1 MMSKNSFL
9 VSMKENNKRRLWVWV
24 VAVLAFALLFP
35 VMTALMV
42 NNIISS
48 TKLLAETYEASVL
61 QQILHD
67 RLINGMKELFGLWG
81 YTLFASAAIAI
92 ISAVQGFSY
101 LYSRK
106 KIDFYMG
113 MPVKRK
119 RRFLVIWL
127 DGILL
132 YILPYLT
139 GLLVGLLIAA
149 GNGAVNGEVLHSA
162 GAAFLTNVLFY
173 LGVYH
178 MAVLAVM
185 LTGNIVI
192 TGFAILVFGLYE
204 FAVRL
209 AVQRYQALF
218 FKYFSYY
225 GSNNRPLLSPFGLY
239 IDLVADFN
247 SKNTLN
253 VKYLAGLLLFALA
266 IGLLSY
272 FCYLKRPAEAA
283 GRAMTFEITKPFIK
297 VLLVVPASLL
307 AGLSIEGSV
316 NFIPEKSMEGIGWI
330 IFAIAAVLIIGCA
343 VIQVI
348 YEFDIKG
355 AVHRKRHILISGV
368 ITALIFLVFR
378 YDIFGYDG
386 YIPARDKIESIAFVP
401 EYYEDPTYSTRFDE
415 QGNYMSYQNYADRY
429 MYLTNVADICE
440 LAENSMEEYDK
451 IDRYNYS
458 DESKESDAW
467 WSYTTVIYRL
477 KSGRQ
482 VSRSL
487 WVNVEDEQTARL
499 LDKIIGSEEFKKGYF
514 SGASDNIVNMVKS
527 DRYQLSATF
536 GNTIYQEKMSREQI
550 EEFLEAYRKD
560 LESADFSS
568 IKESVPVGIVTLY
581 FSEVIAGSNY
591 MGNAGYVDRVTRGW
605 DVGMNIYPFYKE
617 SIACLKKNGC
627 YTGVQLK
634 WEDVEKIQVM
644 NGNYDIAERL
654 QKQLDESGDG
664 EETFEDPNLLLERG
678 ATQNYFGYDI
688 DTRVYEEYTDQEKI
702 KEIVSAVFAN
712 ELVRQDWDNG
722 KALDDN
728 YSVIVYFKTDSPMT
742 RNYGASAEYGFL
754 EGQIPGFVKE
764 DTIYKE

>member
-1 MMSKNSFL
+1 MMSKSSFL

-24 VAVLAFALLFP
+24 VAILAFVLLFP
-35 VMTALMV
+35 VMTALMA
-42 NNIISS
+42 NNIITG
-48 TKLLAETYEASVL
+48 TKDLAETYKASVL
-61 QQILHD
+61 QQIRHD
-67 RLINGMKELFGLWG
+67 RLIDGMKSLFGFGG
-81 YTLFASAAIAI
+81 YIFFASAGVAI

-132 YILPYLT
+132 YILPYLA
-139 GLLVGLLIAA
+139 GLLISLLIAA
-149 GNGAVNGEVLHSA
+149 GNGAVNGEVLYSA
-162 GAAFLTNVLFY
+162 GAAFLGNLCFY

-192 TGFAILVFGLYE
+192 TGFAILVFSLYE

-209 AVQRYQALF
+209 AMQRYQALF
-218 FKYFSYY
+218 FTYFSYY
-225 GSNNRPLLSPFGLY
+225 GSNSNPVFSPFGLY
-239 IDLVADFN
+239 IVLAENFN
-247 SKNTLN
+247 SKNILN
-253 VKYLAGLLLFALA
+253 MKYLAGLLLFALA

-283 GRAMTFEITKPFIK
+283 GRAMTFEITKPFVK
-297 VLLVVPASLL
+297 VLLAVPASLL
-307 AGLSIEGSV
+307 AGLSIVGTV
-316 NFIPEKSMEGIGWI
+316 NFTPDKSMEGIGWVT
-330 IFAIAAVLIIGCA
+330 FVMAAVLIIACA

-355 AVHRKRHILISGV
+355 ALHRKRHIFISGA
-368 ITALIFLVFR
+368 ITALIFLIFR
-378 YDIFGYDG
+378 YDVLGYDG
-386 YIPARDKIESIAFVP
+386 YIPAEDKIESIAFVP
-401 EYYEDPTYSTRFDE
+401 EYYEDPTFSTRFDG
-415 QGNYMSYQNYADRY
+415 QGNYMSYQEYSAKY
-429 MYLTNVADICE
+429 MYLTDVAEVCE
-440 LAENSMEEYDK
+440 LAENSMREYDK

-458 DESKESDAW
+458 AVREDSGAW
-467 WSYTTVIYRL
+467 WSQATVIYRL

-487 WVNVEDEQTARL
+487 WVNVEDDQTVRL

-514 SGASDNIVNMVKS
+514 SGASDNIENIVAS
-527 DRYQLSATF
+527 GRYQVSASF
-536 GNTIYQEKMSREQI
+536 GNTVYQEKMSREQI
-550 EEFLEAYRKD
+550 EEFLKAYRKD
-560 LESADFSS
+560 LESADFSG

-581 FSEVIAGSNY
+581 FSEQIAGSAY
-591 MGNAGYVDRVTRGW
+591 MGGYMERATRGW
-605 DVGMNIYPFYKE
+605 NVGMNIYPFYKE

-644 NGNYDIAERL
+644 NGNYDIAEEL
-654 QKQLDESGDG
+654 QKQLDESGDR
-664 EETFEDPNLLLERG
+664 EETFEDPNILLEIG
-678 ATQNYFGYDI
+678 ASQNYFGYDT
-688 DTRVYEEYTDQEKI
+688 DTRVYAEYTDPEQI
-702 KEIVSAVFAN
+702 KEIVSAVYAN
-712 ELVRQDWDNG
+712 ELVRKDWDNG
-722 KALDDN
+722 KALDRN
-728 YSVIVYFKTDSPMT
+728 YSVTVYFKTDSPMT